1 MVYFNAMHTIMLQD
15 IIRGKSAG
23 YATNL
28 HNALSYVLCYKHL
41 KKINHVC
48 GYVKCSK
55 TIT

>member
-41 KKINHVC
+41 KKIKHVC